1 MLGGSRPRALL
12 GRRTGFR
19 PLAHL
24 ISSHPGIPSTSCAD
38 AHVTTRIVRHVARR
52 PIHGPRAHSLAK
64 QAAVAALPN
73 MRLLPRC
80 ELGVRVIS
88 RLLGRGPK
96 GEFQSSPV
104 QSSPAPHSPAPSFPL
119 SLRLLSPFF
128 SPPHPVTKR
137 FCGLQVPLCP
147 RRALVWRRAAEPLTF
162 AFPIAPCRP
171 CPLIHFPVIARLPP
185 CYIPHLG
192 HLPFPHHLRFHLLQF
207 QIRSL
212 SLAWAPGPGPRRPRA
227 FPAGP
232 RRDTF

>member
-1 MLGGSRPRALL
+1 MSATLLRSVPSAL
-12 GRRTGFR
+12 
-19 PLAHL
+19 
-24 ISSHPGIPSTSCAD
+24 GIPSTSCAD

-128 SPPHPVTKR
+128 SPPHPVNETV
-137 FCGLQVPLCP
+137 LWPSSSLVPSSSP
-147 RRALVWRRAAEPLTF
+147 RLAPGGRAAHLRF
-162 AFPIAPCRP
+162 SH
-171 CPLIHFPVIARLPP
+171 CPLPPVIARLPP

-207 QIRSL
+207 QIRSF
-212 SLAWAPGPGPRRPRA
+212 SLTCLGPRAWAPPASGVPCCSPQRHFLAAQPPSHVRIRRER
-227 FPAGP
+227 
-232 RRDTF
+232 